1 MAIVGGFIGGG
12 VEMVPAGHAQILL
25 QWLTPDRQ
33 NIAGASFTL
42 TVVGG
47 ASGGP
52 YTVQGGSDGRAE
64 IIVPV
69 ADYSVAVTHTG
80 TYANDSPQLVHTESG
95 QSYPVIFGATETD
108 VSTARILF
116 GSDSYVGND
125 FIIKD
130 SDGLVRY
137 QGTITASELEV
148 LLSEGSYNLAFAGL
162 SVDFTI
168 SEPGVTIVDISA
180 SYVSVPIDLSGTPQG
195 TKAYL
200 NGVEI
205 TGSAVPL
212 KKSETST
219 ITFVSPVYV
228 EGKPYATIPDVTVIE
243 SDNTQAIAPSATGI
257 VTLFTE
263 DTSISMHGTF
273 QAIVI
278 GGGGGGGAGTD
289 SSIGGRSDDGGGG
302 GGGGQ
307 MEAGTIAV
315 SEDSVE
321 IVCGAGGK
329 GIKGSAGG
337 AGGASSMGS
346 FLSASGGKGG
356 GWISDGG
363 NGGSGGGGAGGGS
376 YAKDGGDGTYG
387 GGGGAGTSLYVQG
400 SPGGSQHG
408 NPGASGTGG
417 SAVLPDIA
425 IQMGFANGAGGTSKG
440 TACGGGGGGLIGK
453 GGSSNYP
460 GGGGG
465 GGYGNGGGGGFT
477 TGADGGIGAGG
488 GGGGGSYRGGH
499 GGNGCVIVKWV
510 SR

>member
-125 FIIKD
+125 FVIKD
-130 SDGLVRY
+130 SAGLVRY
-137 QGTITASELEV
+137 QGAITASELEV

-168 SEPGVTIVDISA
+168 SEPGVTVVDISA
-180 SYVSVPIDLSGTPQG
+180 SYVSVPIDMSGTPQG

-212 KKSETST
+212 KKGETST
-219 ITFVSPVYV
+219 ITFTSPAYA
-228 EGKPYATIPDVTVIE
+228 EGKPYATIPDVTAVA
-243 SDNTQAIAPSATGI
+243 SDNTPTIMPNATGV

-263 DTSISMHGTF
+263 DTSIPMHGTF
-273 QAIVI
+273 QAVAI
-278 GGGGGGGAGTD
+278 GGGGGGQGSSVSSASSPTCSAGGC
-289 SSIGGRSDDGGGG
+289 GGYIQAKEVAID
-302 GGGGQ
+302 
-307 MEAGTIAV
+307 A
-315 SEDSVE
+315 DSVP
-321 IVCGAGGK
+321 IVCGAGGTQ
-329 GIKGSAGG
+329 GAASSNGG
-337 AGGASSMGS
+337 AGGASSLGTYV
-346 FLSASGGKGG
+346 SASGGAGG
-356 GWISDGG
+356 SSA
-363 NGGSGGGGAGGGS
+363 NRTGGSGGGGGS
-376 YAKDGGDGTYG
+376 SGYGGDGTYG
-387 GGGGAGTSLYVQG
+387 GGGGAYYSSYAGKSTY
-400 SPGGSQHG
+400 G
-408 NPGASGTGG
+408 NPGDGNTGG
-417 SAVLPDIA
+417 SANLPA
-425 IQMGFANGAGGTSKG
+425 IVISMGFTNGSGGSGGNKS
-440 TACGGGGGGLIGK
+440 GGGGGLIGN
-453 GGSSNYP
+453 GGSGSNA
-460 GGGGG
+460 GGGG
-465 GGYGNGGGGGFT
+465 GGYGNGGTAGYSSGNP
-477 TGADGGIGAGG
+477 GGIGAGG
-488 GGGGGSYRGGH
+488 SGAVSDYRHGNSGGK